1 MTCINLTLDI
11 LQLTQMCVS
20 TDLERISTFG
30 GVYLKKKN
38 YSSIKTMLT
47 VSKNREQ
54 VCMSQF
60 AGQAVRKLLKDP
72 LGRQLRCK

>member
-1 MTCINLTLDI
+1 
-11 LQLTQMCVS
+11 
-20 TDLERISTFG
+20 
-30 GVYLKKKN
+30 
-38 YSSIKTMLT
+38 MLT

-72 LGRQLRCK
+72 LGRQLRCKGVCDTNRYDKGDHGN

>member
-1 MTCINLTLDI
+1 
-11 LQLTQMCVS
+11 
-20 TDLERISTFG
+20 
-30 GVYLKKKN
+30 
-38 YSSIKTMLT
+38 MLT

-72 LGRQLRCK
+72 LGRQLRCTEFVIQTDTTRVTMETKQNLNLEN